1 MESSPTMFQQQGVPL
16 HNFDSPTYQSK
27 SMDVTLSENPEQA
40 QSALGSTLQVDF
52 KISKWKAIVTTK
64 DDPTATP
71 VYIVDFKTFK
81 PHLVFKSMADNTDFA
96 TGTLHPVS
104 INADCVVRG
113 NAIQLKAMKRFK
125 IEYEHLSYAYSDT
138 SDPVAMTW
146 HSACGWKTWDFV
158 CTDAQQNP
166 VARFSANAFSFVKVG
181 DIEFVGPKANDT
193 AARDEILATGL
204 TLFYCIVL
212 RSSSI
217 VSFFGALFASP
228 GHAQDKNK

>member
-1 MESSPTMFQQQGVPL
+1 MESPPTMLQQQEVPL
-16 HNFDSPTYQSK
+16 HNFDNPTYQSQNAGA
-27 SMDVTLSENPEQA
+27 TLSENQKQA
-40 QSALGSTLQVDF
+40 PSAESSTLQVDF
-52 KISKWKAIVTTK
+52 RIMKWKAIVTTK

-71 VYIVDFKTFK
+71 VYTVDFKAFK
-81 PHLVFKSMADNTDFA
+81 PHLIFKSVADNADFA

-125 IEYEHLSYAYSDT
+125 TEYEHLSYAYSDT
-138 SDPVAMTW
+138 SVPVPMTW
-146 HSACGWKTWDFV
+146 QSNCGWKTWDFV
-158 CTDAQQNP
+158 CMDAQQNP
-166 VARFSANAFSFVKVG
+166 VARFSANAWSFNKVG

-212 RSSSI
+212 RASSI
-217 VSFFGALFASP
+217 VSFVGALFASP